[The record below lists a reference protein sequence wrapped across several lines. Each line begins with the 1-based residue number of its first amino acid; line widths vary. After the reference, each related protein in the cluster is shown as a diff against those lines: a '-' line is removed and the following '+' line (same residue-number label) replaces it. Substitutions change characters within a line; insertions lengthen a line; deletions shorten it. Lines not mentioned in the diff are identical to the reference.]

1 MSDRHKGTA
10 FLYDSLCAVS
20 RLEGS
25 DAEQLG
31 AIAGENSSPCR
42 RSTCPTVKA
51 GRLGTTG
58 LPLEP
63 ACVWDIEALGV
74 WELR

>member
-1 MSDRHKGTA
+1 MRIRLCVMVMVITNSVEYGQKLGVLSFNLRRAAGATKG
-10 FLYDSLCAVS
+10 
-20 RLEGS
+20 
-25 DAEQLG
+25 
-31 AIAGENSSPCR
+31 
-42 RSTCPTVKA
+42 KA